1 MFNTKVTR
9 SLVTFYN
16 IYVSMPTHQVF
27 DLILMIK
34 KVKLYWILLHILE
47 NQLLGGLLKIPKAF
61 RYHTEGIPMA
71 HRIKGIIFF

>member
-1 MFNTKVTR
+1 MFDTNVTR

-34 KVKLYWILLHILE
+34 KDKIVWISLHILE
-47 NQLLGGLLKIPKAF
+47 NQLLGGLFKIPKAY